1 MSFHRFPNMT
11 LLSDRSR
18 TGAGRQEATQ
28 ARGALDAPEDPPK
41 QTLCQ
46 VTFG

>member
-1 MSFHRFPNMT
+1 MSFHRLPNMT
-11 LLSDRSR
+11 LLSGRSR
-18 TGAGRQEATQ
+18 TGAGRREATQ
-28 ARGALDAPEDPPK
+28 ARGALDVPEDLPK